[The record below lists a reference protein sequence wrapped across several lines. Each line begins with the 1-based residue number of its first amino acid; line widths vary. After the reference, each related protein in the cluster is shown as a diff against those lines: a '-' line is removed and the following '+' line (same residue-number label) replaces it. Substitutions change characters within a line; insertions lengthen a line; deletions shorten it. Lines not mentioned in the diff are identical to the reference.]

1 MHKWD
6 ADPTSDNYPIRKI
19 EDKQLKKLQAVGRS
33 GRVWYQRIVTVTV
46 VADFKIMR

>member
-19 EDKQLKKLQAVGRS
+19 EDKQLKKLQA
-33 GRVWYQRIVTVTV
+33 GRVWYQWIVTVTV